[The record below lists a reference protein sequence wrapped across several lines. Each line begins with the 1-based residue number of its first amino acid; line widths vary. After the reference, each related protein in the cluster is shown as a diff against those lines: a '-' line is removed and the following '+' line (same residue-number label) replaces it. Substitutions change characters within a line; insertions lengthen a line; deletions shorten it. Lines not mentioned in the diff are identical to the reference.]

1 MIATLSW
8 DPQPSPP
15 PDDECMLENVPV
27 VVLQERHVKSMLQM
41 GSEPSQRNDL
51 DLATELVNMAFF
63 QFDII

>member
-1 MIATLSW
+1 
-8 DPQPSPP
+8 
-15 PDDECMLENVPV
+15 MLENVPV